1 MLQSLSQN
9 ALSTQQQA
17 LLLSTSRLGQRE
29 TLREE
34 LARSLKHE
42 RMGLPLPHGSR
53 LFRDRPQGGDDGD
66 DMPDGS
72 GDYEELH
79 ETRTGALC
87 PPDRGADAGMP
98 EPADDEAPAAH
109 GAAALA
115 ADADPLAALAARAIG
130 NKRRKKDRQAM
141 KRHKVRGD
149 SGGLSDSDAADADAS
164 RAALAATTAALRPT
178 SRALRADITGE
189 AGGGADEEVP
199 AWLRPQQN
207 AALPDPAHWPRRTQV
222 VHVSRPDDV
231 AAQRLKLPILGMEQ
245 EVMEAVHDH
254 PILLLCGE
262 TGCGKTTQV
271 PQFLYEAGYARAGG
285 ICVTQPRRVA
295 VTSTAARVA
304 HELGVPLGGTVCGYA
319 VRHDVRGRGKS
330 GREDAPPDVRFVTD
344 GVLLREAQQDALLS
358 KYSVIVLDEAHERS
372 VNTDILLGLL
382 SRIVPLRH
390 RLAAEGGTGKSSP
403 LKLIVM
409 SATLAVDDLA
419 ANARLFPSGPP
430 PVVRV
435 PARQFPVTL
444 HFARRTPEEGQS
456 CQAALRKTC
465 ALHRRLPPGGV
476 LIFLTGA
483 REVETLCAQLRKT
496 FNGLESGPRGRR
508 GRDARKHPD
517 GDASDDDGAA
527 AAFDRDALDDDED
540 LWDGA
545 SDGDGGSHD
554 DASDTAS
561 DSDESETHMLGGDAS
576 PEDVAAAEAADA
588 ALAAAAGGEAGGDED
603 AVGPVHVVPLYAM
616 LSSEAQAAAFEPP
629 PAGHRLVVVATNV
642 AETSLTLPGVR
653 YVIDAGLSKQRVPTD
668 AYDGGTGGT
677 GASLRIAWI
686 SQASAQQRA
695 GRAGRTGPG
704 HCYRLYSSA
713 HYVQT
718 MPQHEAPDILAAP
731 MDGVVLH
738 MKAMGIDHV
747 ERFPFPTA
755 PQAPALHGA
764 CVALARLGALTKP
777 DGELTAVGASMAQLP
792 VPPRAARFLI
802 AAASCEALVGHHGR
816 IALPQHV
823 LPYAAAVAATLSL
836 DSPFVRPDEH
846 ANGDAPKATTTRDDD
861 GSANPRGAALSAAP
875 AAVRQRQTALH
886 HPRSDALSAA
896 VALLTFEAAEAASR
910 RDGDALC
917 ASHGLHSRTL
927 REASQ
932 LRRQL
937 ARLLSRKGGD
947 LAATH
952 AATHASSRSRGGASH
967 HPSGEA
973 VVAALTAAQPPAA
986 QALFDDGNGVELA
999 LRAAL
1004 LCGHPDR
1011 VARRLKP
1018 SDEVAAAPAGRAV
1031 RYKAACEVLAPPP
1044 GEDDAGNGEAP
1055 EPSSTVYL
1063 HPTSSLRR
1071 GAPEWVCYTHI
1082 MAAGARP
1089 YVVGATQ
1096 VDVAWLAP
1104 ACAALTTVAAKPQP
1118 SPAPAYDGRT
1128 DAVVAWHAATYGPPS
1143 WPLPPVAK
1151 ALPASDDNAAA
1162 AFAAALLAGTVA
1174 PPMAH
1179 LVDRLAAPPA
1189 TAAAPQC
1196 RGQRRVGELI
1206 YALRAARVASASAL
1220 AAAWRVDPTFLRPQ
1234 LMAWMRAGQDHA
1246 LEKGWPS
1253 IVASLTAPGQPGQ
1266 RRKLGASS
1274 RRA

>member
-1 MLQSLSQN
+1 MQEVKRARGERAGLLQSLAQN

-42 RMGLPLPHGSR
+42 RMGLPLPQGSR
-53 LFRDRPQGGDDGD
+53 LFRDRPSARGDVDDDD

-72 GDYEELH
+72 SGDDDELP

-87 PPDRGADAGMP
+87 GPDNGGSADVPAPVDEDVPPAG
-98 EPADDEAPAAH
+98 DAPAA
-109 GAAALA
+109 G
-115 ADADPLAALAARAIG
+115 ADPLAALAARAMG
-130 NKRRKKDRQAM
+130 NKRRKKDRQSL

-149 SGGLSDSDAADADAS
+149 GGANSDSDAADADAS
-164 RAALAATTAALRPT
+164 RAAVAATTAALRPAA
-178 SRALRADITGE
+178 RALHADITG
-189 AGGGADEEVP
+189 GVDDEVP
-199 AWLRPQQN
+199 AWLKPQQT
-207 AALPDPAHWPRRTQV
+207 AVMPDPAQWPRRTQV
-222 VHVSRPDDV
+222 VHVSRSDQV

-254 PILLLCGE
+254 PIILLCGE

-271 PQFLYEAGYARAGG
+271 PQFLYEAGYARQGG

-304 HELGVPLGGTVCGYA
+304 HELGVPLGGSVCGYA
-319 VRHDVRGRGKS
+319 VRHDVRGRGR
-330 GREDAPPDVRFVTD
+330 GGGDDAPPDVRFVTD

-358 KYSVIVLDEAHERS
+358 KYTVIVLDEAHERS

-390 RLAAEGGTGKSSP
+390 RLAVEDTSGASTP

-409 SATLAVDDLA
+409 SATLSVDELA

-444 HFARRTPEEGQS
+444 HFARRTPEEGQYG
-456 CQAALRKTC
+456 QAALRKAC

-476 LIFLTGA
+476 LIFMTGA
-483 REVETLCAQLRKT
+483 REVETLCAQLRRT
-496 FNGLESGPRGRR
+496 FNGPEAGSRGRR
-508 GRDARKHPD
+508 NATARRHPD
-517 GDASDDDGAA
+517 GSDSDDGAA
-527 AAFDRDALDDDED
+527 AAFDRDALDGDDFEDDASEGSEEEEDDED
-540 LWDGA
+540 
-545 SDGDGGSHD
+545 
-554 DASDTAS
+554 AS

-576 PEDVAAAEAADA
+576 PEDLAAAEAADA
-588 ALAAAAGGEAGGDED
+588 ALGAPKAANGDQD
-603 AVGPVHVVPLYAM
+603 AVSPVHVVPLYAM
-616 LSSEAQAAAFEPP
+616 LSPEAQAVAFQ
-629 PAGHRLVVVATNV
+629 PAPEGHRLVVVATNV

-653 YVIDAGLSKQRVPTD
+653 YVIDGGLSKQRVPTD
-668 AYDGGTGGT
+668 AHDGGTGGT
-677 GASLRIAWI
+677 GASLRVTWI

-713 HYVQT
+713 HYVQQ

-731 MDGVVLH
+731 LDGVVLH

-747 ERFPFPTA
+747 DRFPFPTA
-755 PQAPALHGA
+755 PHAPALKGA

-777 DGELTAVGASMAQLP
+777 DGELTTVGASMAQLP

-802 AAASCEALVGHHGR
+802 AAASCEALVGYNGR
-816 IALPQHV
+816 VALPQHV

-836 DSPFVRPDEH
+836 DSPFVRPNEH
-846 ANGDAPKATTTRDDD
+846 ATGGDAPNAATTRDDD
-861 GSANPRGAALSAAP
+861 DGGAKPSGASLSSAP

-896 VALLTFEAAEAASR
+896 VALLTFEAAESAAR
-910 RDGDALC
+910 RGGDALC

-927 REASQ
+927 REAGQ

-937 ARLLSRKGGD
+937 ARLLARKADD
-947 LAATH
+947 LAAAHT
-952 AATHASSRSRGGASH
+952 ASRGVSH
-967 HPSGEA
+967 TPSGEA
-973 VVAALTAAQPPAA
+973 VAAALTAAEAPAA
-986 QALFDDGNGVELA
+986 QALFDDASGVELA

-1031 RYKAACEVLAPPP
+1031 RYKAACEVIAPPP
-1044 GEDDAGNGEAP
+1044 GEEGGDGETP
-1055 EPSSTVYL
+1055 GPSSTVYL

-1089 YVVGATQ
+1089 YIVGATQ
-1096 VDVAWLAP
+1096 VDAAWLAP
-1104 ACAALTTVAAKPQP
+1104 ACASLTAVASKPQP
-1118 SPAPAYDGRT
+1118 SPAPVYDSRS

-1143 WPLPPVAK
+1143 WPLPPVAR
-1151 ALPASDDNAAA
+1151 ALPPSDDNTAA

-1179 LVDRLAAPPA
+1179 LVDRLAAAPA
-1189 TAAAPQC
+1189 TAMAPQC

-1206 YALRAARVASASAL
+1206 YALRAARVASAKAL
-1220 AAAWRVDPTFLRPQ
+1220 AAAWRADPAFLRPQ
-1234 LMAWMRAGQDHA
+1234 LLAWMRAGQGHA
-1246 LEKGWPS
+1246 LEKEWPA
-1253 IVASLTAPGQPGQ
+1253 IVASLTNAAQPGQ
-1266 RRKLGASS
+1266 RRKLKGST

>member
-1 MLQSLSQN
+1 VQEVKRARGERAGLLQSLAQN

-42 RMGLPLPHGSR
+42 RMGLPLPQGSR
-53 LFRDRPQGGDDGD
+53 LFRDRPSTGGDGD
-66 DMPDGS
+66 DDDHMLDGS
-72 GDYEELH
+72 ADDDELH

-87 PPDRGADAGMP
+87 APDNVGNTADVPAPVDEDVPPADHGDALDAG
-98 EPADDEAPAAH
+98 
-109 GAAALA
+109 
-115 ADADPLAALAARAIG
+115 ADPLAALAARAMG
-130 NKRRKKDRQAM
+130 NKRRKKDRQSL
-141 KRHKVRGD
+141 KRHKVRDDGGD
-149 SGGLSDSDAADADAS
+149 GDAPDADAS
-164 RAALAATTAALRPT
+164 RAAVAATTAALRPAA
-178 SRALRADITGE
+178 RALHADITG
-189 AGGGADEEVP
+189 GVDDEVP
-199 AWLRPQQN
+199 AWQRPQQS
-207 AALPDPAHWPRRTQV
+207 AAMPDPAQWPRRTQV
-222 VHVSRPDDV
+222 VHVTRSDQV
-231 AAQRLKLPILGMEQ
+231 AATRLKLPILGMEQ

-271 PQFLYEAGYARAGG
+271 PQFLYEAGYARQGG

-304 HELGVPLGGTVCGYA
+304 HELGVPLGGNVCGYA
-319 VRHDVRGRGKS
+319 VRHDVRGRGR
-330 GREDAPPDVRFVTD
+330 GGGEDTPPDVRFVTD

-358 KYSVIVLDEAHERS
+358 KYTVIVLDEAHERS

-390 RLAAEGGTGKSSP
+390 KLAAEDASRRSTP

-444 HFARRTPEEGQS
+444 HFARRTPEEGQYG
-456 CQAALRKTC
+456 QAALRKAC

-476 LIFLTGA
+476 LIFMTGA
-483 REVETLCAQLRKT
+483 REVETLCAQLRQT
-496 FNGLESGPRGRR
+496 FNGPEAGSRR
-508 GRDARKHPD
+508 SRNAAARRHPD
-517 GDASDDDGAA
+517 GSDSDDGAA
-527 AAFDRDALDDDED
+527 AAFDRDALDDDDDFGDDTSEGTDDED
-540 LWDGA
+540 DG
-545 SDGDGGSHD
+545 
-554 DASDTAS
+554 AS

-588 ALAAAAGGEAGGDED
+588 ALGPATAAGGEEA

-616 LSSEAQAAAFEPP
+616 LSPEAQAVAFQ
-629 PAGHRLVVVATNV
+629 PAPEGHRLVVVATNV

-653 YVIDAGLSKQRVPTD
+653 YVIDGGLSKQRVPTD
-668 AYDGGTGGT
+668 AHDGGTGGS
-677 GASLRIAWI
+677 GASLRVTWI

-713 HYVQT
+713 HYVQN

-731 MDGVVLH
+731 LDGVVLH

-747 ERFPFPTA
+747 DRFPFPTA
-755 PQAPALHGA
+755 PNAPALQGA

-792 VPPRAARFLI
+792 VPPRAARFLL
-802 AAASCEALVGHHGR
+802 AAASCEALVGYNGR

-836 DSPFVRPDEH
+836 DSPFVRPNEH
-846 ANGDAPKATTTRDDD
+846 ATGDAPNATTPRDDD
-861 GSANPRGAALSAAP
+861 GGGAKPSSAALSSAP

-896 VALLTFEAAEAASR
+896 VALLTFEAAESAAR
-910 RDGDALC
+910 RGGDALC
-917 ASHGLHSRTL
+917 ATHGLHSRTL

-937 ARLLSRKGGD
+937 ARLLARKAD
-947 LAATH
+947 ELAAAHAATH
-952 AATHASSRSRGGASH
+952 AASRSRGVSH
-967 HPSGEA
+967 TPSGEA
-973 VVAALTAAQPPAA
+973 VAAALMAVEAPAA
-986 QALFDDGNGVELA
+986 QALFDDASGVEFA

-1031 RYKAACEVLAPPP
+1031 RYKAACEVIAPPP
-1044 GEDDAGNGEAP
+1044 GEDGGDGEAP
-1055 EPSSTVYL
+1055 GPSSTVYL

-1082 MAAGARP
+1082 MATGARP

-1104 ACAALTTVAAKPQP
+1104 ACPSLTTVASKPQP
-1118 SPAPAYDGRT
+1118 SPAPVYDSRS
-1128 DAVVAWHAATYGPPS
+1128 DAVVAWHAATYGPPC
-1143 WPLPPVAK
+1143 WPLPPVTR
-1151 ALPASDDNAAA
+1151 ALPPSDDEAAA
-1162 AFAAALLAGTVA
+1162 AFAAALLAGTVS

-1179 LVDRLAAPPA
+1179 LVDRLAAAPA
-1189 TAAAPQC
+1189 TAMAPQC

-1206 YALRAARVASASAL
+1206 YALRAARVTSASAL
-1220 AAAWRVDPTFLRPQ
+1220 AHAWRADPAFLRPQ
-1234 LMAWMRAGQDHA
+1234 LLAWMRAGQGHV
-1246 LEKGWPS
+1246 LEREWPT
-1253 IVASLTAPGQPGQ
+1253 IVASLTNAAQPGQ
-1266 RRKLGASS
+1266 RRKLKG
-1274 RRA
+1274 